1 MNNFFAHWIKE
12 IDIKRL
18 GDDIHILPTTNTI
31 DIYKYFNA
39 MLKHLPKKAL
49 KVIENDLLYSTK
61 KVKLPDDEDRQDE
74 RTAAGEDADI
84 RTDNNINERIQKFK
98 NQLKNVYWYIILL
111 KYICDLE
118 LVNTPMKFS
127 TKWLLTFETNM
138 QKLFESK
145 TNQAADGLPNTVD
158 AKIIIDLTPYLLY
171 YQFDLDDVYR
181 MYFKSAMVSENLL
194 RTGIRKLL
202 FKKVTSLLQ
211 ALNQKQHL
219 IMHLNSFLF

>member
-1 MNNFFAHWIKE
+1 
-12 IDIKRL
+12 
-18 GDDIHILPTTNTI
+18 
-31 DIYKYFNA
+31 

-49 KVIENDLLYSTK
+49 KVIENDLLYSKK
-61 KVKLPDDEDRQDE
+61 KVKLSDVEDRRDE
-74 RTAAGEDADI
+74 RIAAGEDANN
-84 RTDNNINERIQKFK
+84 RTDDNIDERITKFQ
-98 NQLKNVYWYIILL
+98 NQLKNLYWYRIPL
-111 KYICDLE
+111 KYIYNLG
-118 LVNTPMKFS
+118 LVNTPIKFN
-127 TKWLLTFETNM
+127 TKWCLTFETNM